1 MISYRVS
8 EFVRACVHNAIKIEA
23 NYVFE
28 ITQPKIFYMLMFR
41 ATCFSLFL
49 GHRHVV
55 SRLHK
60 GKFQVEISPLHVDKE
75 IL

>member
-1 MISYRVS
+1 
-8 EFVRACVHNAIKIEA
+8 
-23 NYVFE
+23 VFK
-28 ITQPKIFYMLMFR
+28 ITQPEIFYVLMFR

-55 SRLHK
+55 LRLHIE
-60 GKFQVEISPLHVDKE
+60 KFQVEICPLHVDKE